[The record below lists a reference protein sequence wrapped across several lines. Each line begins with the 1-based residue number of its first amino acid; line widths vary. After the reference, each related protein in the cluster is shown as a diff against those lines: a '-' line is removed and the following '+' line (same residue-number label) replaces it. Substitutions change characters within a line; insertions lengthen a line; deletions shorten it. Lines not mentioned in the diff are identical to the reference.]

1 MGSVVELRAAGRLV
15 AAVRLV
21 VTGLALFAATPAVA
35 QVQLVPAERVAFDTK
50 EWEGERD
57 RFGRPR
63 VPDALLERLAY
74 VSLEEAWG
82 TVTSAGYRNKFEGDW
97 QIIHPDKP
105 MVGRAFTAAF
115 LPATPDLEKRMQASA
130 SEQGLR
136 GAMNQYPIYM
146 LTRGDVYVA
155 DGFGKVKDGT
165 LIGDNLAQA
174 IYTNSGN
181 GPVFFGSARD
191 LSGMRAI
198 EGFNAWVKAW
208 HPSYIRD
215 MMLASINA
223 PIRIGE
229 AVVLPGDVVL
239 ATEAGVLFIPP
250 HLVEKVVRSSEVTRL
265 TDTFRIQRI
274 REGRY
279 TLEQTYGA
287 TWTTAIDDD
296 FYGWLKS
303 DRERLR
309 RELGVPLAVIDD
321 IAAKRT
327 RQ

>member
-1 MGSVVELRAAGRLV
+1 MTRR
-15 AAVRLV
+15 
-21 VTGLALFAATPAVA
+21 TGLAACLGPAAALFLAVSSPAVA
-35 QVQLVPAERVAFDTK
+35 QVQLVPAERVIFDTQ

-63 VPDALLERLAY
+63 VPDAILERMAH

-82 TVTSAGYRNKFEGDW
+82 TVTAAGYRNKFEGDW
-97 QIIHPDKP
+97 QIMYPDRP

-115 LPATPDLEKRMQASA
+115 LPSSPDLEKRMQAA
-130 SEQGLR
+130 ARDQGLK

-146 LTRGDVYVA
+146 LQKGDVYVA

-181 GPVFFGSARD
+181 GPVFYGSARD

-223 PIRIGE
+223 PIRVGE

-250 HLVEKVVRSSEVTRL
+250 HLAEKVVRSSEVTRL
-265 TDTFRIQRI
+265 TDAFRIQRI

-279 TLEQTYGA
+279 TLEQTYGT
-287 TWTTAIDDD
+287 TWTDAIDAD
-296 FYGWLKS
+296 FYAWLRS
-303 DRERLR
+303 DRDRLQH
-309 RELGVPLAVIDD
+309 ELGVPLAVIDE
-321 IAAKRT
+321 IATSRKR
-327 RQ
+327 Q